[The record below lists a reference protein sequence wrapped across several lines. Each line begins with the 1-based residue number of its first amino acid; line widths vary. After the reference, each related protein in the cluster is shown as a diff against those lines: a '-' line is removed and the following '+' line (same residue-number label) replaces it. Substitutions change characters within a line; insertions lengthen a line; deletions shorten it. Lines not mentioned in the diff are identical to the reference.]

1 MTTLAVV
8 LAVGCLAVAAV
19 HLLRLRLDPPGEAAH
34 AAMGF
39 GMAAMFSPL
48 GDPVP
53 GPVWAAVFLVCG
65 AWFAAAALRLP
76 AGRGRDD
83 AVQHVVGSGAML
95 FMLLGGHGGGWGP
108 APLLAMVLA
117 GWFAW
122 HALRCGDR
130 LGSVPAPGA
139 VLVRTAVLRDARTA
153 ALAHV
158 AMAGAMTVMLVG
170 MV

>member
-8 LAVGCLAVAAV
+8 LAVVCLAVAAV
-19 HLLRLRLDPPGEAAH
+19 HLLRLRLDPPAEAAH
-34 AAMGF
+34 AAMGL
-39 GMAAMFSPL
+39 GMAAMFSPF

-53 GPVWAAVFLVCG
+53 APVWTAAFLVCG
-65 AWFAAAALRLP
+65 TWFASVALRSP
-76 AGRGRDD
+76 AGRGRED

-95 FMLLGGHGGGWGP
+95 FMLLGGHGAGGGP
-108 APLLAMVLA
+108 APLVAMVLA

-130 LGSVPAPGA
+130 LRCAPAPGA
-139 VLVRTAVLRDARTA
+139 VLVRTALLRDPRTA

-158 AMAGAMTVMLVG
+158 VMAGAMTVMLVG
-170 MV
+170 TV